1 MTNAIDK
8 DILDCRLDTSK
19 DYAMWS
25 DVKYKK
31 GLSNML
37 SHQIKTLLSEYIK
50 DVCNNETS
58 SIFDTAS
65 KIKGASDF
73 SLLITTRLDIMNNL
87 TDFSAL
93 EAINT
98 QSTTTYH
105 QLVLDTLVSDIPE
118 LEDNLTDNKIVLS
131 EETVF
136 DSVSE
141 LDSNT
146 KSKNFV
152 NKKWSRDL
160 IDKIENFSLDHIKSK
175 KKVSRDKLLQE
186 FNNKMLNDIPSEE
199 RLVSGNKNAA
209 YIAKFWKNIN
219 NRLIKTGKVTLVD
232 EHFVYNE
239 KYLEETV

>member
-1 MTNAIDK
+1 
-8 DILDCRLDTSK
+8 
-19 DYAMWS
+19 
-25 DVKYKK
+25 
-31 GLSNML
+31 ML

-58 SIFDTAS
+58 SIFDTPS

-73 SLLITTRLDIMNNL
+73 SLLLTTRLDIMNNL

-93 EAINT
+93 ETINT

-105 QLVLDTLVSDIPE
+105 QLVLDTLDSDIPE

-160 IDKIENFSLDHIKSK
+160 IDKIENFSLHHIKSK

-186 FNNKMLNDIPSEE
+186 FNNVMLNDIPFEE

-219 NRLIKTGKVTLVD
+219 NRLIKPGKVYLVD

-239 KYLEETV
+239 KYSEETV

>member
-1 MTNAIDK
+1 MN
-8 DILDCRLDTSK
+8 LF
-19 DYAMWS
+19 
-25 DVKYKK
+25 
-31 GLSNML
+31 
-37 SHQIKTLLSEYIK
+37 YIG
-50 DVCNNETS
+50 V
-58 SIFDTAS
+58 I
-65 KIKGASDF
+65 
-73 SLLITTRLDIMNNL
+73 SLLIIIFLVYIKNQYLKENYENTPE
-87 TDFSAL
+87 L
-93 EAINT
+93 E
-98 QSTTTYH
+98 
-105 QLVLDTLVSDIPE
+105 DIPE

-160 IDKIENFSLDHIKSK
+160 IDRIENFSLDHIKSK